1 MKRQLLSPDAI
12 QQALATLPGWELEVG
27 GQELVRT
34 FEFKAYLDGIEFVR
48 KLGEAAEAMNHHPD
62 MLVGWR
68 KVTVRLSTHS
78 AGGLTALDVELASKA
93 DRLA

>member
-12 QQALATLPGWELEVG
+12 QQALATLPGWEREVG

>member
-1 MKRQLLSPDAI
+1 MKPTLLTPDVL
-12 QQALATLPGWELEVG
+12 QQALTTLPGWQVEVG

-34 FEFKAYLDGIEFVR
+34 FEFKSYLDGIEFV
-48 KLGEAAEAMNHHPD
+48 KALGTAAEAMNHHPD

-78 AGGLTALDVELASKA
+78 AGGLTALDVELAGKA
-93 DRLA
+93 SAMA